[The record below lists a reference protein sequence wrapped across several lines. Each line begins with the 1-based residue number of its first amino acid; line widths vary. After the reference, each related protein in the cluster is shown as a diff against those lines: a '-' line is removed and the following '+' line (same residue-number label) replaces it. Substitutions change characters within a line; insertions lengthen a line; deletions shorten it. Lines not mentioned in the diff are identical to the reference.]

1 MKKEVLRFDCINKIK
16 VDKSTLLRIVLTP
29 EGEIEVD
36 PSGKK
41 NGRGVYLTPNRK
53 TLDLAI
59 KTKGLEKALGVKIPD
74 KIYEKIGR
82 YLTDE
87 PSR

>member
-1 MKKEVLRFDCINKIK
+1 MKKVVTRFDCINKIK
-16 VDKSTLLRIVLTP
+16 ADKSTLLRIVLTP

-41 NGRGVYLTPNRK
+41 NGRGVYLTPNK
-53 TLDLAI
+53 QTLELAI

-74 KIYEKIGR
+74 NIYTKIGR
-82 YLTDE
+82 YLVDE